1 MPPVKKTLGVVV
13 LVSIVVLILASEL
26 WVLTQQGREQ
36 ILTQTKT
43 PSQVSTTT
51 TFTPSTTSVAYTTT
65 PGTTSSPNSA
75 TALPVEEYLGSGGSS
90 AVFNPADPAF
100 LSVADGSVVVRLT
113 TPAGTYS
120 SVYVVV
126 NGTSIEMRRQLKWS
140 GYEMWYARVDGV
152 GPFEYYFVLATSEG
166 RRVYLYNTT
175 ERPLFNFDGVDR
187 FPQVRWVV
195 GSVGYQI
202 FPDRFY
208 NGDPTNDLL
217 ANRTDE
223 LWLNAFSTSRP
234 VFSNWSDPITPLHCC
249 HQYFGGDL
257 KGITMKLGYLK
268 SLGVDMIYLNPIFL
282 SGSVHGY
289 DTYDYLVVDPKY
301 GTQEDLRN
309 LIIRAHDLGIRVIF
323 DFVPDHVGIGFWA
336 FLDVYEK
343 GPSSKYWYWFTIYKW
358 PFKLGDSSAYRC
370 WWGFGSLPQLNTT
383 NPEVRDYLLN
393 VALYWMDFGFDGMRI
408 DTPTDLLG
416 AKDFFRELRALVKSK
431 YPQAYIVGEIWDLDP
446 SWLKGDLFDSLMF
459 YSLGRGILLA
469 FSSGKITG
477 TQAAEA
483 LSVFYASIGVNVAGM
498 GFNVVDSHDTSRV
511 LTDLGGGRLGD
522 KPSYESIQRLKLLT
536 VLQFTMPGMPVI
548 FQGDER
554 GALGDK
560 NHFDE
565 QRYPIQWDQ
574 LIPEVYNHYLYLTT
588 LKHTLPGLNT
598 SIIRVLY
605 SSDDLLVYTRGY
617 NDEVLVIAN
626 NGLID
631 HEVQLPEGAWR
642 VVYPAGYQAVVVNKI
657 RVSPLSA
664 LILVKE

>member
-51 TFTPSTTSVAYTTT
+51 TFTPSTTSAAYTTT
-65 PGTTSSPNSA
+65 PGTTTSPNSA
-75 TALPVEEYLGSGGSS
+75 TAFPVEEYLGSGGSS

-100 LSVADGSVVVRLT
+100 LSVADGGVVLRLT

-565 QRYPIQWDQ
+565 QRYPIQWGQ

-605 SSDDLLVYTRGY
+605 SSDDVLVYTRGY

-642 VVYPAGYQAVVVNKI
+642 VVYPAGYQA
-657 RVSPLSA
+657 
-664 LILVKE
+664 

>member
-1 MPPVKKTLGVVV
+1 
-13 LVSIVVLILASEL
+13 
-26 WVLTQQGREQ
+26 
-36 ILTQTKT
+36 
-43 PSQVSTTT
+43 
-51 TFTPSTTSVAYTTT
+51 
-65 PGTTSSPNSA
+65 
-75 TALPVEEYLGSGGSS
+75 
-90 AVFNPADPAF
+90 
-100 LSVADGSVVVRLT
+100 
-113 TPAGTYS
+113 
-120 SVYVVV
+120 
-126 NGTSIEMRRQLKWS
+126 
-140 GYEMWYARVDGV
+140 
-152 GPFEYYFVLATSEG
+152 
-166 RRVYLYNTT
+166 
-175 ERPLFNFDGVDR
+175 
-187 FPQVRWVV
+187 
-195 GSVGYQI
+195 
-202 FPDRFY
+202 DRFY

-309 LIIRAHDLGIRVIF
+309 LIIRAHDLGIRVVF

-416 AKDFFRELRALVKSK
+416 AKDFFRELRVLVKSK

-605 SSDDLLVYTRGY
+605 SSDDLLVYT
-617 NDEVLVIAN
+617 
-626 NGLID
+626 
-631 HEVQLPEGAWR
+631 
-642 VVYPAGYQAVVVNKI
+642 
-657 RVSPLSA
+657 
-664 LILVKE
+664 